1 MASKIGK
8 LPVAVPAGVT
18 VTVDANCV
26 TVKGPKGEL
35 KQDYNNLVKIENK
48 GSEIVVTPA
57 DGSKPA
63 SAAHGLY
70 RNLIN
75 NMVIGVT
82 KGYSKTLV
90 LTGTGYAAE
99 PSGNQIV
106 MKLGYSNEFIVV
118 IPEGLSVEKSKDG
131 KITISGIDKQ
141 KVGEFSAQVRKLRGP
156 EPYKGKGIRYDDEV
170 IRRKV
175 GKTGV
180 K

>member
-8 LPVAVPAGVT
+8 LPVSIPAGVT
-18 VTVDANCV
+18 VTSSENLV

-35 KQDYNNLVKIENK
+35 KQAINNLVSVEVK
-48 GSEIVVTPA
+48 GNEVVVTPVN
-57 DGSKPA
+57 DSKNA

-70 RNLIN
+70 RNLIY
-75 NMVIGVT
+75 NMVVGVT
-82 KGYSKTLV
+82 QGYSKTLV
-90 LTGTGYAAE
+90 VTGVGYRAE
-99 PSGNQIV
+99 VQGKIMV
-106 MKLGYSNEFIVV
+106 MNLGYSTEIIVT
-118 IPEGLSVEKSKDG
+118 IPEGITVTTDKDG
-131 KITISGIDKQ
+131 KVIISGIDKQ
-141 KVGEFSAQVRKLRGP
+141 KVGEFSAQVRKLRKP